1 MPGFSGLRISGLS
14 PRPALAQAFLDV
26 AFLTVQDT
34 LRQASSAPAHEGEA
48 LKGLALF
55 TTTYLLPEVRRY
67 RAAALQ
73 QWFLLQQQAMSGAP
87 AAQRDGVAKRIQ
99 AIVEGRVRA
108 PEQEGAESYSRE
120 QSEDLLARAGDLPSG
135 CKRDVVYAR
144 AALSVGHSK
153 DFTRAFEVVGRV
165 ENKPIR
171 DGVLQFLYYDLSLA
185 EFAGKESG
193 SLDVAQKYAESVTS
207 PEQQALLYVKM
218 AKAALRRQDRQS
230 AAALLGKATRLAD
243 GVSDPSSQA
252 SILLASAAVLSEF
265 DTYEGYKAL
274 KEAVKVVNRARVEDV
289 HNFRI
294 LRRVNLACETG
305 KETWYGDSD
314 GAERFSLF
322 ETFAAVAGADVDGA
336 LSLARDLDDVSIS
349 VRSMIAITRAM
360 IKRDSG
366 RVASQ
371 KLFSSANV
379 LRVHF
384 FKQ

>member
-1 MPGFSGLRISGLS
+1 MPGFSGLRISSLS

-34 LRQASSAPAHEGEA
+34 LRQASSAPPQEGEA

-55 TTTYLLPEVRRY
+55 TTAYLLPEVRRY
-67 RAAALQ
+67 RPAALQ
-73 QWFLLQQQAMSGAP
+73 QWSLLQQQAMSGAS
-87 AAQRDGVAKRIQ
+87 AAQRDSVARRIQ
-99 AIVEGRVRA
+99 GIVEGRVRA
-108 PEQEGAESYSRE
+108 SEQEGFESYSKG
-120 QSEDLLARAGDLPSG
+120 QSEDLLALARDLPSG

-153 DFTRAFEVVGRV
+153 DFTLAFEVIGRV
-165 ENKPIR
+165 ENKPLR
-171 DGVLQFLYYDLSLA
+171 DGVIQFLYYDLSLA

-193 SLDVAQKYAESVTS
+193 SLDIAQKYAESVAS

-230 AAALLGKATRLAD
+230 ATALLGKATRLAD
-243 GVSDPSSQA
+243 RVSDSSSQA

-294 LRRVNLACETG
+294 LRRVNLACEAG

-336 LSLARDLDDVSIS
+336 LSLARDLDNASIS
-349 VRSMIAITRAM
+349 VRSMIAITKA
-360 IKRDSG
+360 
-366 RVASQ
+366 VLQ
-371 KLFSSANV
+371 K
-379 LRVHF
+379 
-384 FKQ
+384 